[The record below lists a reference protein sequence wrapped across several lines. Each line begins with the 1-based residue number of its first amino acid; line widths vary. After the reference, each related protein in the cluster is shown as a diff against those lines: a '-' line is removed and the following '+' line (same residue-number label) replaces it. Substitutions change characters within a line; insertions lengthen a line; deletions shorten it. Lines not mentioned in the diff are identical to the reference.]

1 MDVSRPRRIQHVVGY
16 MYMGYKRV
24 VYGRIYIYIYI
35 YVYLYIYIYTFTSVT
50 TLTWVILWWMYIVLA
65 EFWDIKLQGCQVTVS
80 FCCVGRVVYG
90 GKYVHKCVGTST
102 SVMFEHLNKLTTVV
116 WNALCM
122 AVYMSIYVWVRPH
135 RFMYV
140 YSSGWVWRH

>member
-35 YVYLYIYIYTFTSVT
+35 YVYLYIYMFISVT
-50 TLTWVILWWMYIVLA
+50 MLTWVILWWMYIVLA

-90 GKYVHKCVGTST
+90 RKYVHKCVGTST

-140 YSSGWVWRH
+140 YSFGWVWRH